1 MKKKL
6 VSLILLISLK
16 TLGNNC
22 PKYAGIFEF
31 CQDREVQCFEN
42 FVRSYT
48 TNKNE
53 IELLKM
59 ARSCPVIK
67 NAISSSPNLVDLQ
80 NNASTIVQDV
90 IKTYF
95 FENGAGC
102 EDLVDK
108 YIDYAKDVK
117 NCPMTL
123 AQQCD
128 YYSKAL
134 SLGQS
139 SCKETAKV
147 AQGAVKAYNTVAAG
161 ATQASN
167 TLAKGATQAYKA
179 AAEGATKAY
188 NAVAEG
194 APQVVNAV
202 VAGAP
207 QVLNTVAVGAKDVLN
222 TMEKGVSDFFSG
234 SLFRF

>member
-16 TLGNNC
+16 TLGDNC

-102 EDLVDK
+102 EDLVEK

-123 AQQCD
+123 VQQCD
-128 YYSKAL
+128 DYSKAL

-147 AQGAVKAYNTVAAG
+147 AQGAVKVYKTVAEG
-161 ATQASN
+161 ATKASN
-167 TLAKGATQAYKA
+167 TLAKEATQAYKA
-179 AAEGATKAY
+179 AEEGATKAY
-188 NAVAEG
+188 KAAEEGATKTYNAVAAE
-194 APQVVNAV
+194 APQVVNTV
-202 VAGAP
+202 VAGAKEAY
-207 QVLNTVAVGAKDVLN
+207 NTFAEGAR
-222 TMEKGVSDFFSG
+222 DFFSG
-234 SLFRF
+234 RWF